1 MSKYGMQYVCTP
13 EGYLSDFC
21 HGRPTCPGMHNNP
34 RAAAICAGAGK
45 LSNGYVVRSI
55 DGKETYVR
63 EEMRALVQTIRKRE
77 RRNRKDVA
85 RRAHVVAG
93 EIMTA
98 HYRELLSLLYLLEGY
113 APTIRQ
119 APKEL
124 RREVE
129 DILDS
134 LKNLVTENA

>member
-1 MSKYGMQYVCTP
+1 M
-13 EGYLSDFC
+13 
-21 HGRPTCPGMHNNP
+21 
-34 RAAAICAGAGK
+34 CAGAGK

-63 EEMRALVQTIRKRE
+63 DEMRALVQTIRKRE
-77 RRNRKDVA
+77 RSNRKDVA
-85 RRAHVVAG
+85 RRTHAVAG
-93 EIMTA
+93 ETMTA

-119 APKEL
+119 APKSL

-134 LKNLVTENA
+134 LKKLVKENA